1 MSVSSGYI
9 AYKVAQQISPIILTG
24 GLATAQGGA
33 LPIVAITNPL
43 IQGITATVNSI
54 TVAGQVTG
62 AGNPQLDGTGADYQP
77 VAGGTLID
85 NQVAVYP
92 FANQAIAGNAIIA
105 QPLNISMSMLIP
117 ATTSM
122 PFSSRLSIMMAL
134 VSTLRIHI
142 NLGGLFSVITSVYV
156 YTNCILKMMRDVS
169 GGETN
174 QAQYRWQLDFFQ
186 PLLTL
191 QAANQAQ
198 NGLMQTLTNGTPIS
212 GTPSW
217 ATGLPVNNP
226 NGIQGLVPSPLSPA
240 SGFA

>member
-1 MSVSSGYI
+1 MSVSSGYLQ
-9 AYKVAQQISPIILTG
+9 YKLQTQLSPIILTG

-33 LPIVAITNPL
+33 IPIISITNPL

-62 AGNPQLDGTGADYQP
+62 APNPQLDGTGTDYQP
-77 VAGGTLID
+77 VSGGTLID
-85 NQVAVYP
+85 NQVAIYP
-92 FANQAIAGNAIIA
+92 FANQAVAGNAIIA

-117 ATTSM
+117 ATASM

-134 VSTLRIHI
+134 VSTLKIHI

-156 YTNCILKMMRDVS
+156 YTNTILRTMRDVS

-174 QAQYRWQLDFFQ
+174 QAQYRWQLDFYQ
-186 PLLTL
+186 PLVTQ

-198 NGLMQTLTNGTPIS
+198 NGLMQTLTKGTPIS
-212 GTPSW
+212 GSPSW

-226 NGIQGLVPSPLSPA
+226 SAVQGLVPTP
-240 SGFA
+240 GFS

>member
-1 MSVSSGYI
+1 MSSGRI
-9 AYKVAQQISPIILTG
+9 AYKVAQELSPLVLTG

-33 LPIVAITNPL
+33 LPIISITNPL
-43 IQGITATVNSI
+43 IQGITATVNSV

-62 AGNPQLDGTGADYQP
+62 AANPQLDGTGVNYYP

-85 NQVAVYP
+85 NQVAIYP
-92 FANQAIAGNAIIA
+92 FANQAVAANAIIS

-117 ATTSM
+117 ATELL
-122 PFSSRLSIMMAL
+122 PFSQRLSIMMAL
-134 VSTLRIHI
+134 VSTLKIHI

-156 YTNCILKMMRDVS
+156 YTNTILKMMRDVS

-174 QAQYRWQLDFFQ
+174 QSQYRWQLDFYQ
-186 PLLTL
+186 PLVTL

-198 NGLMQTLTNGTPIS
+198 NGLMQTLTKGTPIS

-217 ATGLPVNNP
+217 ATGLQINNP
-226 NGIQGLVPSPLSPA
+226 TNVQGLVPPA
-240 SGFA
+240 TAGFA

>member
-1 MSVSSGYI
+1 MSVSAGYI
-9 AYKVAQQISPIILTG
+9 RYKTQTQITPIILTG

-33 LPIVAITNPL
+33 IPISSITNPL
-43 IQGITATVNSI
+43 LQGITATVNSI
-54 TVAGQVTG
+54 TVAAQVTG
-62 AGNPQLDGTGADYQP
+62 TGNPQLDGTGTDYQP

-85 NQVAVYP
+85 NQVAMYP
-92 FANQAIAGNAIIA
+92 FANQAVAGNAIIS

-117 ATTSM
+117 ATAQM

-134 VSTLRIHI
+134 VSTLKLHI

-156 YTNCILKMMRDVS
+156 YTNTILKMMRDVS

-198 NGLMQTLTNGTPIS
+198 NGLMQTLTNGTPIA

-226 NGIQGLVPSPLSPA
+226 SNVQGLVPTP
-240 SGFA
+240 GFS

>member
-1 MSVSSGYI
+1 MSASSGYLQFKL
-9 AYKVAQQISPIILTG
+9 ANQISPIILTG

-33 LPIVAITNPL
+33 IPIVSITNPL
-43 IQGITATVNSI
+43 IQGITTTLTSI
-54 TVAGQVTG
+54 TGQATG
-62 AGNPQLDGTGADYQP
+62 AGSPQLDGTGIDYQP

-92 FANQAIAGNAIIA
+92 MANQAIAGNAIIA

-117 ATTSM
+117 ATADMS
-122 PFSSRLSIMMAL
+122 FSTRLSIMMTL
-134 VSTLRIHI
+134 VSTLKLHI
-142 NLGGLFSVITSVYV
+142 NLGGLFSIITSVYV
-156 YTNCILKMMRDVS
+156 YTNTILKMMRDVS

-174 QAQYRWQLDFFQ
+174 QSQYRWQLDFFQ

-198 NGLMQTLTNGTPIS
+198 NGLMQTLTNGTPIA

-226 NGIQGLVPSPLSPA
+226 SNVQGLVPTP
-240 SGFA
+240 GFS

>member
-1 MSVSSGYI
+1 MSVSSGYLQF
-9 AYKVAQQISPIILTG
+9 KLQTQISPIILTG
-24 GLATAQGGA
+24 GLATSQGGA
-33 LPIVAITNPL
+33 IPIVSITNPL
-43 IQGITATVNSI
+43 IQGITTTVNSI
-54 TVAGQVTG
+54 TGQATG
-62 AGNPQLDGTGADYQP
+62 AGNPQLDGTGTDYQP

-92 FANQAIAGNAIIA
+92 MANQTIAGNAIIA

-117 ATTSM
+117 ATASM

-134 VSTLRIHI
+134 VSTLKLHI

-186 PLLTL
+186 PLVTL

-198 NGLMQTLTNGTPIS
+198 NSLMQALTNGVPIPDAQLR
-212 GTPSW
+212 GTPSA

-226 NGIQGLVPSPLSPA
+226 LAPPGVS
-240 SGFA
+240 